1 MWTGPESVARNIAE
15 VDLILQVSSAL
26 HKTISRGDA
35 RNETNACI
43 FRALLHCVSR
53 P

>member
-26 HKTISRGDA
+26 LKTISRGDA

-43 FRALLHCVSR
+43 FSSIVALCA
-53 P
+53 